1 MKDKISKLID
11 RRKALEYRIEKLS
24 QQNEFHN
31 SALISGLKRRWI
43 VLDKKITA
51 LWE

>member
-11 RRKALEYRIEKLS
+11 RREAIGERIEKLA
-24 QQNEFHN
+24 QLNEFHN

-43 VLDKKITA
+43 VLDKKISA
-51 LWE
+51 IWE

>member
-11 RRKALEYRIEKLS
+11 RRKALGDRIEKLE
-24 QQNEFHN
+24 QLKFFHN
-31 SALISGLKRRWI
+31 AALVARLKRRWI
-43 VLDKKITA
+43 VLDKKIAA